1 MLPAVASPRQ
11 PILTRSSTVEGKSG
25 LRKPRSCS
33 LLLLISVLTNVVLA
47 VGLVV
52 LATRSRSS
60 PAALPLSPCASSIDS
75 KVVLP
80 VASELIRCA
89 NNSLA
94 AGCDGW
100 SPTPSQWDVE
110 FDFGRHGTVLM
121 RAHRAWQ
128 PVYAERFWELSTNG
142 YYIGTPLYRF
152 NYRDP
157 STRFIVEFGVSLL
170 PGVQRAWDDH
180 RSVERATTSSASNT
194 RGTVAFALD
203 AVNCG
208 ETEGAADP
216 CAPHRPACSAGDY
229 CAYGGSTQIY
239 VNLAD
244 NTHLDPRG
252 FSPIAEVLGDGLAV
266 LERIGERIGNLY
278 GEVTELCPS
287 QEELA
292 ALSSEGSL
300 GNPYCILRNGTKQ
313 GVDPARLLEPDAE
326 AYIEQKFAEIPR
338 VRAVTVSN
346 VHP

>member
-1 MLPAVASPRQ
+1 MEWTRASPRSA
-11 PILTRSSTVEGKSG
+11 RSARCARRGWSSG
-25 LRKPRSCS
+25 SAARRGRRC
-33 LLLLISVLTNVVLA
+33 
-47 VGLVV
+47 
-52 LATRSRSS
+52 SRSS
-60 PAALPLSPCASSIDS
+60 KGFSRRTTGGGRCRGAATRCGPRAAPRSATWPTLSA
-75 KVVLP
+75 
-80 VASELIRCA
+80 RC
-89 NNSLA
+89 
-94 AGCDGW
+94 
-100 SPTPSQWDVE
+100 
-110 FDFGRHGTVLM
+110 
-121 RAHRAWQ
+121 
-128 PVYAERFWELSTNG
+128 
-142 YYIGTPLYRF
+142 
-152 NYRDP
+152 
-157 STRFIVEFGVSLL
+157 
-170 PGVQRAWDDH
+170 
-180 RSVERATTSSASNT
+180 ATTSSASNT

-338 VRAVTVSN
+338 VRAVTVSTTG
-346 VHP
+346 VSSRPTPSDSQMRFTVPGWISLIPSMTL

>member
-1 MLPAVASPRQ
+1 MCVLDLFGIARNLSDNIECAEKRTLDSSILRRARVPADRTPSGLQLLQPRLHRVMLPAVASPRQ

-25 LRKPRSCS
+25 QRKPRSCS

-128 PVYAERFWELSTNG
+128 PAYAERFWELSTNG

-157 STRFIVEFGVSLL
+157 SVRL
-170 PGVQRAWDDH
+170 PR
-180 RSVERATTSSASNT
+180 
-194 RGTVAFALD
+194 
-203 AVNCG
+203 
-208 ETEGAADP
+208 
-216 CAPHRPACSAGDY
+216 
-229 CAYGGSTQIY
+229 
-239 VNLAD
+239 
-244 NTHLDPRG
+244 
-252 FSPIAEVLGDGLAV
+252 
-266 LERIGERIGNLY
+266 
-278 GEVTELCPS
+278 
-287 QEELA
+287 
-292 ALSSEGSL
+292 
-300 GNPYCILRNGTKQ
+300 
-313 GVDPARLLEPDAE
+313 
-326 AYIEQKFAEIPR
+326 
-338 VRAVTVSN
+338 
-346 VHP
+346 